1 MSDKQQTISLV
12 DFGKLM
18 VRVDAIAEQTKCL
31 SEHTKCLLSIKTE
44 LGHLKGRVD
53 RNEESLRNLH
63 DESGVEDS
71 TMAVKVERNEKDIEK
86 INARGFKIIIAI
98 LGTFITSFLTGILA
112 HFK

>member
-1 MSDKQQTISLV
+1 MSNKDTISAI

-18 VRVDAIAEQTKCL
+18 ARVDAIAKQTECL

-53 RNEESLRNLH
+53 RNEESIRNLNH
-63 DESGVEDS
+63 DAGKEDS

-98 LGTFITSFLTGILA
+98 LGTFIASLITGISA